1 MISDKQQVG
10 ELVWNTITRLFYKFT
25 TAKTN

>member
-25 TAKTN
+25 TYAKN